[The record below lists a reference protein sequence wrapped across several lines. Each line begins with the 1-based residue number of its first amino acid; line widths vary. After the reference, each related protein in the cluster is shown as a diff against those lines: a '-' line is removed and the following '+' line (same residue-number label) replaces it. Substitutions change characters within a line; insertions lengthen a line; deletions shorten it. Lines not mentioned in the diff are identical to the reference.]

1 MARASSGVAR
11 HRRQKKTLKAA
22 KGFFGGRSKLYR
34 TAKEAVQRAGRYSF
48 HGRKRR
54 KRDFRALWIMRIS
67 AAAQALGFNYNKLIN
82 GLKKASVLVDR
93 KMLAEMAVN
102 DADGFGKMVET
113 AKAALDAAKAALEAA
128 KAALA
133 PAKA

>member
-11 HRRQKKTLKAA
+11 HRRQRKTLKAA
-22 KGFFGGRSKLYR
+22 KGYFGGRSKLYR
-34 TAKEAVQRAGRYSF
+34 TAKEAVQRAGRYAF
-48 HGRKRR
+48 HGRKRK
-54 KRDFRALWIMRIS
+54 KRDFRALWIIRIG

-82 GLKKASVLVDR
+82 GLKKANVAVDR

-102 DADGFGKMVET
+102 DASGFEQMVAT
-113 AKAALDAAKAALEAA
+113 A

-133 PAKA
+133 PAQA